1 MHSPSRSAAWL
12 SSEVEPPCCSRPLPS
27 FHLFWRRRYST
38 GPHPH
43 GFIEIAAACV
53 GLAGAAAVLVFVVLL
68 LRPYELGF
76 AVRAGATYREL
87 WRDDLTDQAAVD
99 LALAEMFEQRR
110 NRNTNTVRR
119 LERLLG
125 LALAA
130 LVIETGGLALAAA
143 PAS

>member
-1 MHSPSRSAAWL
+1 M
-12 SSEVEPPCCSRPLPS
+12 
-27 FHLFWRRRYST
+27 
-38 GPHPH
+38 
-43 GFIEIAAACV
+43 
-53 GLAGAAAVLVFVVLL
+53 FVVLL

-87 WRDDLTDQAAVD
+87 WRDDLTDQPAVD

-110 NRNTNTVRR
+110 NRNTKTVRR

-125 LALAA
+125 LALAS

-143 PAS
+143 LAS

>member
-1 MHSPSRSAAWL
+1 L
-12 SSEVEPPCCSRPLPS
+12 
-27 FHLFWRRRYST
+27 
-38 GPHPH
+38 PHPS
-43 GFIEIAAACV
+43 GFVEVSAACV
-53 GLAGAAAVLVFVVLL
+53 GLAAGVLVFVVLL
-68 LRPYELGF
+68 LRAYELGF

-87 WRDDLTDQAAVD
+87 WRDDLTDQPAVD

-110 NRNTNTVRR
+110 NRNTKTVRR

-143 PAS
+143 LAS

>member
-1 MHSPSRSAAWL
+1 VLLAAGAVVPSLLTKAI
-12 SSEVEPPCCSRPLPS
+12 
-27 FHLFWRRRYST
+27 FHGS
-38 GPHPH
+38 HPH
-43 GFIEIAAACV
+43 GVIEISAACV
-53 GLAGAAAVLVFVVLL
+53 GLAGAAGVLVFVVPV

-87 WRDDLTDQAAVD
+87 WTDDLTAQPAVD

-110 NRNTNTVRR
+110 NRNTKTVRR

-143 PAS
+143 VAS